1 MNCRN
6 CWSRELVFSPFDIDE
21 IYTRSFCIETIVTTV
36 TDINCLEPILSAK
49 FQATH

>member
-6 CWSRELVFSPFDIDE
+6 SRSRELVFSSFDIDE
-21 IYTRSFCIETIVTTV
+21 IYTDSSCIDTIVTTV
-36 TDINCLEPILSAK
+36 TDINCLESILSAK